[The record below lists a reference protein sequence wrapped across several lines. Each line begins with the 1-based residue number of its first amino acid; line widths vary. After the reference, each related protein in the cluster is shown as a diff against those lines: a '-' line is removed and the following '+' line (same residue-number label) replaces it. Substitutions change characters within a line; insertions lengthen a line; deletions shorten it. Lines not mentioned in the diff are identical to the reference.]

1 LTFCSSIREAVLLF
15 IRCLATASRLL
26 NLFETM
32 RSQRISQICD
42 TSLDRYGLR
51 TLPLRLQNHLRHFT
65 YGSLAPL
72 CLTDIGHDFPN
83 RQQPVGRRLAA
94 LGWWMWTRRV
104 EAALA
109 GPVLGVS
116 LGVGDFLGAQ
126 VKWLLAR
133 LRPCQVLSGVHQI
146 AGCGGMFS
154 FPSNHALNTAAAA
167 AFLQVLYPKTGWVS
181 RPLVAVIGYSR
192 VYVGAHYPTDVL
204 GGWAIGGALGAGVA
218 LLLLH
223 WPKFRAPHP

>member
-1 LTFCSSIREAVLLF
+1 MDVAIFQVINALAGQSEWLDGLMAQLGQLKLL
-15 IRCLATASRLL
+15 
-26 NLFETM
+26 M
-32 RSQRISQICD
+32 
-42 TSLDRYGLR
+42 
-51 TLPLRLQNHLRHFT
+51 PL
-65 YGSLAPL
+65 G
-72 CLTDIGHDFPN
+72 
-83 RQQPVGRRLAA
+83 LAA

-133 LRPCQVLSGVHQI
+133 PRPCQVLSGVHQI
-146 AGCGGMFS
+146 AGCGGTFS

-181 RPLVAVIGYSR
+181 WPLVAVIGYSR
-192 VYVGAHYPTDVL
+192 VYVGGHYPTDVL

-218 LLLLH
+218 LLLLR
-223 WPKFRAPHP
+223 WPKFRGPHSADKPTR